1 MSASAEIDAYI
12 AAAAPAARPVLERI
26 REIVREVA
34 PDAREAI
41 SYRMPAF
48 FGQGVLV
55 YFAAFK
61 THIGLFPPV
70 KGDAAL
76 VERLA
81 PYRGPKGNLAF
92 LLDRPMPYELIAQ
105 VVRQRVREDMAKAAT
120 PKRAR
125 AQGNA

>member
-12 AAAAPAARPVLERI
+12 AAAAPAAQPVLKRI
-26 REIVREVA
+26 REIVRRAA
-34 PDAREAI
+34 PEAREAI

-48 FGQGVLV
+48 FGHGVLV

-70 KGDAAL
+70 KGDEAL
-76 VERLA
+76 LGRLA

-92 LLDRPMPYELIAQ
+92 PLNEPLPDDVIEQ
-105 VVRQRVREDMAKAAT
+105 VVRQRIREDTAKAAA

-125 AQGNA
+125 GPKPA